1 MLALNTLSDKE
12 SELKRK
18 YSNAYEDIEKAK
30 LEYQTKIDLFD
41 NREYVLSKLENERLG
56 LEESVKLYEEGK
68 KLTKELQEELDK
80 SMKKLAYIVED
91 GEVVPFLDEE
101 SEKEI

>member
-1 MLALNTLSDKE
+1 MTFE
-12 SELKRK
+12 
-18 YSNAYEDIEKAK
+18 EKMTR
-30 LEYQTKIDLFD
+30 LEVI
-41 NREYVLSKLENERLG
+41 VSKLENERLG

-68 KLTKELQEELDK
+68 KLTKELQEELDQ

>member
-1 MLALNTLSDKE
+1 MTFE
-12 SELKRK
+12 
-18 YSNAYEDIEKAK
+18 EKMNR
-30 LEYQTKIDLFD
+30 LEAIIA
-41 NREYVLSKLENERLG
+41 KLENEKLG

>member
-1 MLALNTLSDKE
+1 MTFE
-12 SELKRK
+12 
-18 YSNAYEDIEKAK
+18 EKMTR
-30 LEYQTKIDLFD
+30 LEVI
-41 NREYVLSKLENERLG
+41 VSKLENERLG
-56 LEESVKLYEEGK
+56 LEESVKLYEAGK

>member
-1 MLALNTLSDKE
+1 MTFE
-12 SELKRK
+12 
-18 YSNAYEDIEKAK
+18 EKMTR
-30 LEYQTKIDLFD
+30 LEVI
-41 NREYVLSKLENERLG
+41 VSKLENERLG
-56 LEESVKLYEEGK
+56 LEESDKLYEEGK

>member
-1 MLALNTLSDKE
+1 MTFE
-12 SELKRK
+12 
-18 YSNAYEDIEKAK
+18 EKMNR
-30 LEYQTKIDLFD
+30 LEKII
-41 NREYVLSKLENERLG
+41 SKLENEKLG
-56 LEESVKLYEEGK
+56 LEESVQLYEEGK